1 MATAQRDSFFIKLNP
16 DEKAKWKKH
25 AEEIGY
31 NNISSMLREMVRESI
46 SGGKNG
52 NELKDELLKIRREI
66 SAIGNNINQIA
77 KHSNQEKTAHDIPD
91 LSKIKKNIACELG
104 INCPYEYVLAAIHR
118 IIMLGNVA
126 FIKILLDNGMDIEK
140 EIVKEETNLLAGC

>member
-1 MATAQRDSFFIKLNP
+1 MATAQRDRFFIKLNP

-46 SGGKNG
+46 ASGTTG

-77 KHSNQEKTAHDIPD
+77 KHSNQTKTAHDIPD
-91 LSKIKKNIACELG
+91 LSKIKKNIARVVQVMRG
-104 INCPYEYVLAAIHR
+104 R
-118 IIMLGNVA
+118 I
-126 FIKILLDNGMDIEK
+126 DN
-140 EIVKEETNLLAGC
+140 